1 MAWGKGKK
9 DEKGAAEKNKAT
21 VQDAPTGAAGNASVP
36 KDSAKAA
43 REGAAQAASKAAG
56 AAAGAA
62 SAAAGAAAGAARGA
76 GKGIAAG
83 FTALRDVRDASRQ
96 YSSAKSQMESTE
108 KALAAQRSA
117 LEHRESIEGGYGDI
131 MTAQSAALADAQKR
145 AADAVQYTAR
155 LTHELQDLEAR
166 LTKMRADDEQAL
178 RPYKQLA
185 ESSKGRADD
194 ATRTVAEAKRAVRT
208 AEGQVKD
215 ATDRREQAI
224 ASANRALDNSKAR
237 QRKVQGELDKLL
249 ADPSAKRDAI
259 AQVRQ
264 ELAAETAHVSAAET
278 AVTRSTADAQSSV
291 DNAQT
296 HLWTQKQSLETAQR
310 ESDAMQ
316 AEAKERRGEYDHLR
330 AEAEARQKK
339 LSDNIDRHKAE
350 IERSNRLRDN
360 ARTDA
365 SKANDLLSEAK
376 SIHDTPQATE
386 QLRRSIAEREQTLE
400 AQRAK
405 VEELGR
411 AEKEL
416 RRRTRTTR
424 IAVLVIL
431 VVLVAVV
438 VVLVGS
444 MLLGQG
450 GDAAGT
456 AASTSVTTTGTVS
469 AGA

>member
-1 MAWGKGKK
+1 MKILLCIVLLLVVLTLFAIWPGKRRDALRAPFLGRNCAHRGFFGK
-9 DEKGAAEKNKAT
+9 DQRPPENSLPAF
-21 VQDAPTGAAGNASVP
+21 
-36 KDSAKAA
+36 
-43 REGAAQAASKAAG
+43 
-56 AAAGAA
+56 AAAAKNGY
-62 SAAAGAAAGAARGA
+62 
-76 GKGIAAG
+76 GIELDVQ
-83 FTALRDVRDASRQ
+83 FTADRRLVVFHDDTLDRMTPAKGFVHDMPWAEF
-96 YSSAKSQMESTE
+96 SAQP
-108 KALAAQRSA
+108 LAGSD
-117 LEHRESIEGGYGDI
+117 EHPP
-131 MTAQSAALADAQKR
+131 LFADM
-145 AADAVQYTAR
+145 
-155 LTHELQDLEAR
+155 L
-166 LTKMRADDEQAL
+166 
-178 RPYKQLA
+178 
-185 ESSKGRADD
+185 
-194 ATRTVAEAKRAVRT
+194 RTVAEAKRAVRT

-224 ASANRALDNSKAR
+224 SSANRALDNSKAR

-278 AVTRSTADAQSSV
+278 AVTRATADAQSSV

-316 AEAKERRGEYDHLR
+316 AEAKERRGEYDRLR
-330 AEAEARQKK
+330 SEAEARQKK
-339 LSDNIDRHKAE
+339 LSDKIDRHKAE

-400 AQRAK
+400 SQRAQ

-416 RRRTRTTR
+416 RRRTRATR

>member
-9 DEKGAAEKNKAT
+9 DEKGTAEKDAAASQDKMTDAAGDAGTPRSAGKAT
-21 VQDAPTGAAGNASVP
+21 RD
-36 KDSAKAA
+36 
-43 REGAAQAASKAAG
+43 GAAQAASRAAG
-56 AAAGAA
+56 AVAGAA
-62 SAAAGAAAGAARGA
+62 SGAAGAAAGAARGA

-96 YSSAKSQMESTE
+96 HSSAKSQMESTE
-108 KALAAQRSA
+108 KTLEAQRAALDHRVSIEEGYQDIVAAQ
-117 LEHRESIEGGYGDI
+117 
-131 MTAQSAALADAQKR
+131 TAALADAQKR
-145 AADAVQYTAR
+145 EADAVQYAAR
-155 LTHELQDLEAR
+155 LSHELRDLEAG
-166 LTKMRADDEQAL
+166 LAKMRAEDEQAL

-264 ELAAETAHVSAAET
+264 ELAAETAHVSAAEA

-310 ESDAMQ
+310 EADAMQ

-330 AEAEARQKK
+330 AQADARQKK

-350 IERSNRLRDN
+350 IERTNRLRDN
-360 ARTDA
+360 AQTDA
-365 SKANDLLSEAK
+365 KKAGDLLSEAK
-376 SIHDTPQATE
+376 SIHDTPQATM
-386 QLRRSIAEREQTLE
+386 QLRNSIAEREQALE
-400 AQRAK
+400 TQRAQ

-411 AEKEL
+411 AEREL
-416 RRRTRTTR
+416 RRRTRATR

-431 VVLVAVV
+431 AVV
-438 VVLVGS
+438 VVVVAVLVAS
-444 MLLGQG
+444 MLFG
-450 GDAAGT
+450 
-456 AASTSVTTTGTVS
+456 
-469 AGA
+469 